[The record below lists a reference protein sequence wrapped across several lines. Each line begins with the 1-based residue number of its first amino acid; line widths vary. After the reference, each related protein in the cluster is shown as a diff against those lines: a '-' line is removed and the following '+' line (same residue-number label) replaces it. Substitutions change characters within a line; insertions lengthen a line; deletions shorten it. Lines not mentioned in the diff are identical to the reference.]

1 MSEMQESPDF
11 VTNRDAEGEQIV
23 VFAAPCQCCDNAETL
38 DCGYDVYTSTGY
50 ETWCIACV
58 EDATFECCE
67 CGDRYDRNYSD
78 CHFVDGYGKT
88 CETCISNYYWWCE
101 GCDEYR
107 RNGNDCCDVDLVDD
121 YLHNYGYKPDPVF
134 HGASPIQFGI
144 ELECENINHNNH
156 EAAAHFVRTVQES
169 TAYLKE
175 DGSLSGGLEIVT
187 HPRDLESWREFAPG
201 FLKVLAELNAR
212 GQRAWNRTNCGLHV
226 HMSRAGMT
234 PAHQTRFG
242 LLFSRNELDWK
253 EAARRSSGY
262 ANFNG
267 LKSGGVPLKVLEP
280 HTSSHSDAVNFG
292 NEHTIEVRIFRPS
305 FSLRWLGC
313 IELVAAARDY
323 THGLTSFD
331 VARGA
336 LDWPKFAQY
345 VASGKF
351 PHAARIISGEPFTG
365 LKEVL
370 PCA

>member
-1 MSEMQESPDF
+1 MSEMEEPVVPTEEEIVIISPCDCCSDGETEDNCFIVYSVGQEQRWCQDCYDSQAFWCHECDQNYDSGYYDSGH
-11 VTNRDAEGEQIV
+11 VTGV
-23 VFAAPCQCCDNAETL
+23 GTVCDGCL
-38 DCGYDVYTSTGY
+38 G
-50 ETWCIACV
+50 
-58 EDATFECCE
+58 
-67 CGDRYDRNYSD
+67 
-78 CHFVDGYGKT
+78 
-88 CETCISNYYWWCE
+88 NYYWWCE

-107 RNGNDCCDVDLVDD
+107 SNNDSCCNDGVDD
-121 YLHNYGYKPDPVF
+121 YVHNYSYKPDPVF
-134 HGASPIQFGI
+134 HGVSPIQFGI
-144 ELECENINHNNH
+144 ELECENINHNNA
-156 EAAAHFVRTVQES
+156 EAAAHFVRVVKES

-175 DGSLSGGLEIVT
+175 DGSLSYGFEIVS
-187 HPRDLESWREFAPG
+187 HPRDLDSWREFAPS

-212 GQRAWNRTNCGLHV
+212 GQRSWNRSNCGLHV
-226 HMSRAGMT
+226 HMSRAGMS

-292 NEHTIEVRIFRPS
+292 NRDTIEVRIFRPS

-336 LDWPKFAQY
+336 LDWPKFAEY

-365 LKEVL
+365 LQEVL

>member
-1 MSEMQESPDF
+1 MSEMQEPVVPTEEEVVIISPCANCSDGETEHDCF
-11 VTNRDAEGEQIV
+11 IVYSVGQEQRWCQDCNDTQAFWCHECDQNYDSSYYDSGHVTGV
-23 VFAAPCQCCDNAETL
+23 GTVCDGCL
-38 DCGYDVYTSTGY
+38 G
-50 ETWCIACV
+50 
-58 EDATFECCE
+58 
-67 CGDRYDRNYSD
+67 
-78 CHFVDGYGKT
+78 
-88 CETCISNYYWWCE
+88 NYYWWCE

-107 RNGNDCCDVDLVDD
+107 SNNDSCCNDEAD
-121 YLHNYGYKPDPVF
+121 NYTYNYSYKPDPVF
-134 HGASPIQFGI
+134 HGDSDIQFGI
-144 ELECENINHNNH
+144 ELECENIHRNNS
-156 EAAAHFVRTVQES
+156 EAAGHFVGKINHD

-175 DGSLSGGLEIVT
+175 DGSLTGGFEIVT
-187 HPRDLESWREFAPG
+187 HPRDLDSWREFAPE
-201 FLKVLAELNAR
+201 FLKVLDELNHL
-212 GQRAWNRTNCGLHV
+212 GQRAWNRPNCGLHV
-226 HMSRAGMT
+226 HMSRAGMS

-267 LKSGGVPLKVLEP
+267 LKRGGVPLKVLQPYE
-280 HTSSHSDAVNFG
+280 SSHSDAVNFA
-292 NEHTIEVRIFRPS
+292 NQHTIEVRIFRPS

-345 VASGKF
+345 VARGKF
-351 PHAARIISGEPFTG
+351 PHAARVIAGEPFTG
-365 LKEVL
+365 MKEVL

>member
-1 MSEMQESPDF
+1 MSEMQEPVVPTEEPIVELISPCF
-11 VTNRDAEGEQIV
+11 NCHEGETEHNCFIV
-23 VFAAPCQCCDNAETL
+23 YSVGQEQRWCQDCYDGEGFWCHECDQNYDA
-38 DCGYDVYTSTGY
+38 GY
-50 ETWCIACV
+50 
-58 EDATFECCE
+58 
-67 CGDRYDRNYSD
+67 YDSGHVPGVGTV
-78 CHFVDGYGKT
+78 CDGCLG
-88 CETCISNYYWWCE
+88 NYYWWCE

-107 RNGNDCCDVDLVDD
+107 SQNDSCCDNDGVDD
-121 YLHNYGYKPDPVF
+121 YVHNYGYKPDPVF
-134 HGASPIQFGI
+134 HGVSPIQFGI
-144 ELECENINHNNH
+144 ELECENINHNNA
-156 EAAAHFVRTVQES
+156 EAAAHFVRSVKES

-175 DGSLSGGLEIVT
+175 DGSLSGGFEIVS
-187 HPRDLESWREFAPG
+187 HPRDLDSWREFAPS

-212 GQRAWNRTNCGLHV
+212 GQRSWNRSNCGLHV
-226 HMSRAGMT
+226 HMSRAGMS

-292 NEHTIEVRIFRPS
+292 NRDTIEVRIFRPS

-336 LDWPKFAQY
+336 LDWPKFAEY
-345 VASGKF
+345 VARGKF
-351 PHAARIISGEPFTG
+351 PHAARIIAGEPFTG
-365 LKEVL
+365 LQEVL